1 MRTWLVTGCSSGI
14 GRGIA
19 KAALERGEQVVV
31 TARNPQSVETLVKA
45 YPKTAISVAL
55 DVTNTESIH
64 NAVYIAEQ
72 RFGSIDVLVNNAGH
86 GYRAALEE
94 GEVAAI
100 EEVFQTNVFGPLALM
115 KAVLPGMRTQK
126 QGAIINVSS
135 IAAVYAN
142 VGSGYYA
149 ATKAA
154 LELLSDALY
163 QEVTPLGIKVMIVEP
178 GAFKTRFFDDSL
190 RGTSIKIADYAETAG
205 KTRKEALVNDGNQL
219 GDPDKAGRVIVN
231 TILGKTYPTRLVLG
245 SDAVDFIR
253 KKLQN
258 RLQELEA
265 WQGVSEQTNREGI
278 DIKFFA

>member
-1 MRTWLVTGCSSGI
+1 MRTWLITGCSSGI

-31 TARNPQSVETLVKA
+31 TARNPESVESLVKA
-45 YPKTAISVAL
+45 YPKSVISVAL
-55 DVTNTESIH
+55 DVTNIESIN
-64 NAVYIAEQ
+64 NAVYVAE
-72 RFGSIDVLVNNAGH
+72 RKFGTIDVLVNNAGH

-94 GEVAAI
+94 GEAEAI
-100 EEVFQTNVFGPLALM
+100 KEVFQTNVFGPLNLI
-115 KAVLPGMRTQK
+115 KAVLPGMRVQK
-126 QGAIINVSS
+126 QGAVINVSS

-163 QEVTPLGIKVMIVEP
+163 QEATPLGIKVMIVEP
-178 GAFKTRFFDDSL
+178 GAFKTRFFDDSMK
-190 RGTSIKIADYAETAG
+190 GTSIKIDDYSQTAG
-205 KTRKEALVNDGNQL
+205 KTRKEVLINDGNQL
-219 GDPDKAGRVIVN
+219 GDPDKGGQVIVN
-231 TILGKTYPTRLVLG
+231 TILGETYPARLVLG

-258 RLQELEA
+258 RLRELES
-265 WQGVSEQTNREGI
+265 WQAVSEQTNREGI
-278 DIKFFA
+278 DIKFFD